1 MLATVDAETDVLIV
15 GAGPVG
21 LAAAIEL
28 GQRGVRCIVVERNDR
43 VGYSPRAK
51 TTNVRSREHLRRWG
65 IADAL
70 RRASPI
76 SPDRPSTVVF
86 ATRMNG
92 PLIARFE
99 NALNGSREPNNL
111 YSEEAQWVP
120 QYVLEEVLRQ
130 CAQSLPAVAI
140 HFETEF
146 VSLSET
152 ATGVTAKLRRVRDGS
167 VVAVQSGYLIGAD
180 GARSTVRD
188 AIGSTM
194 IGEGAFSRNFSIIFR
209 APDLAAR
216 QIHGPAIMYWML
228 NEEMPSVLGPMDEEG
243 LWMFMVTKLADGIDP
258 AAIDAVDLIR
268 RGTGLNDL
276 AIEIVGTDLWVA
288 HRLVADHYA
297 RGRVFLAGDACH
309 LHPPFG
315 GFGMNM
321 GIGDAVDLGWKMA
334 ARLAGWGGD
343 DLLASYEIERRPVHE
358 RTIAEAVHNFG
369 QTGSQI
375 VRPDL
380 EAPGVVGEATRREVA
395 DLIEATKVREFK
407 TLGIVLGM
415 RYVDSPIIIADGSTP
430 PPEHFMLYV
439 PSAHPG
445 CLAPHL
451 WLTDGSSLYD
461 HFGSGFTILVTDGD
475 ACAADGLAKVA
486 ANKGIPLKV
495 LAPVNARL
503 RERYEAK
510 FALIRPD
517 QHVAW
522 RGNDLPTD
530 CDGLLAQL
538 TGVRSKMSAP
548 ARNTAQLKSPL

>member
-1 MLATVDAETDVLIV
+1 MGETETDVLIV

-28 GQRGVRCIVVERNDR
+28 GQRGVRCVVAERNDR

-65 IADAL
+65 IADTL

-99 NALNGSREPNNL
+99 NALNGSRVRNNL

-120 QYVLEEVLRQ
+120 QYVLEEVLRES
-130 CAQSLPAVAI
+130 AQSLAGVAI

-146 VSLSET
+146 VSLSQT
-152 ATGVTAKLRRVRDGS
+152 TSGVTAQLRDRRDGQATAIRS
-167 VVAVQSGYLIGAD
+167 RFLIGAD
-180 GARSTVRD
+180 GARSSVRD

-243 LWMFMVTKLADGIDP
+243 LWTFMVTKLPDNVDP
-258 AAIDAVDLIR
+258 ATIDASDLIR
-268 RGTGLNDL
+268 KGTGLRDL

-288 HRLVADHYA
+288 HRLVADRY
-297 RGRVFLAGDACH
+297 GSERVFLAGDACH

-375 VRPDL
+375 LRPDL

-415 RYVDSPIIIADGSTP
+415 RYVDSPIIVADGSTP

-451 WLTDGSSLYD
+451 WLADGSSLYD
-461 HFGSGFTILVTDGD
+461 HFGPGFTLLVTEGD
-475 ACAADGLAKVA
+475 ARDADRLASAA
-486 ANKGIPLKV
+486 ANGNVPLKV
-495 LAPVNARL
+495 LAPPNERL
-503 RERYEAK
+503 RQRYEAR

-522 RGNDLPTD
+522 RGDDIPADCKALIAHVTGASRSAAAPTRTLAHHGDL
-530 CDGLLAQL
+530 
-538 TGVRSKMSAP
+538 
-548 ARNTAQLKSPL
+548 

>member
-1 MLATVDAETDVLIV
+1 MRAKIDMETDVLIV

-28 GQRGVRCIVVERNDR
+28 GQRGVRSIVVERNDR

-65 IADAL
+65 IANAL
-70 RRASPI
+70 RHASPI

-99 NALNGSREPNNL
+99 NALNGSRMRNNL

-120 QYVLEEVLRQ
+120 QYVLEDVLRQ
-130 CAQSLPAVAI
+130 CAQSLPHVTM

-146 VSLSET
+146 LALTQTASGVTTQVRDLRRGQT
-152 ATGVTAKLRRVRDGS
+152 ATM
-167 VVAVQSGYLIGAD
+167 QSRYLIGAD
-180 GARSTVRD
+180 GARSSVRD
-188 AIGSTM
+188 AIGVTM
-194 IGEGAFSRNFSIIFR
+194 IGEGAYSRNFSVIFR

-228 NEEMPSVLGPMDEEG
+228 NEEMPSLLGPMDENG
-243 LWMFMVTKLADGIDP
+243 LWTFMITKLADTVDP
-258 AAIDAVDLIR
+258 ATVDATDLIR
-268 RGTGLNDL
+268 RGTGLRDL
-276 AIEIVGTDLWVA
+276 AIEVVGTDLWVA

-297 RGRVFLAGDACH
+297 RGRAFLVGDACH

-334 ARLAGWGGD
+334 AHLAGWGGE
-343 DLLASYEIERRPVHE
+343 DLLATYEIERRPVHE
-358 RTIAEAVHNFG
+358 RTIAEAVHNFD
-369 QTGSQI
+369 QTGTQLI
-375 VRPDL
+375 RPDL
-380 EAPGVVGEATRREVA
+380 EAPGAVGEATRGEVA

-415 RYVDSPIIIADGSTP
+415 RYLNSPIIIEDGSAP

-461 HFGSGFTILVTDGD
+461 HFGPGFTLLITDGEER
-475 ACAADGLAKVA
+475 AADRLARAATKRKV
-486 ANKGIPLKV
+486 PLTV
-495 LAPVNARL
+495 LAPTNARL
-503 RERYEAK
+503 HQRYEAR

-522 RGNDLPTD
+522 RGNDIPAD
-530 CDGLLAQL
+530 CEALLAHV
-538 TGVRSKMSAP
+538 TGASRRAGTP
-548 ARNTAQLKSPL
+548 RQALHQQRAR

>member
-1 MLATVDAETDVLIV
+1 MSGIADGETDVVIV

-99 NALNGSREPNNL
+99 NAVSGSRARNHL

-130 CAQSLPAVAI
+130 CAQSLSGVAI
-140 HFETEF
+140 RFETEF
-146 VSLSET
+146 VSLT
-152 ATGVTAKLRRVRDGS
+152 QAANGVTAQLRDTRNGRMATVRS
-167 VVAVQSGYLIGAD
+167 RYLIGAD
-180 GARSTVRD
+180 GARSSVRD
-188 AIGSTM
+188 AIGATM

-216 QIHGPAIMYWML
+216 QIHGPAIMYWMV
-228 NEEMPSVLGPMDEEG
+228 NEEMPSLLGPMDEEG
-243 LWMFMVTKLADGIDP
+243 LWTFMVTKLPDNTDP
-258 AAIDAVDLIR
+258 ATIDAVDLIR
-268 RGTGLNDL
+268 RGTGLRDL

-288 HRLVADHYA
+288 HRLIADRYA
-297 RGRVFLAGDACH
+297 RGRVYLAGDACH

-321 GIGDAVDLGWKMA
+321 GIGDAVDLGWKIA
-334 ARLAGWGGD
+334 ACLGGWGGD

-369 QTGSQI
+369 HTGSQI
-375 VRPDL
+375 LRPDL

-407 TLGIVLGM
+407 TLGIVLGL
-415 RYVDSPIIIADGSTP
+415 RYADSPIIVADGSTP
-430 PPEHFMLYV
+430 PPDHFMLYV

-451 WLTDGSSLYD
+451 WLADGSSLYD
-461 HFGSGFTILVTDGD
+461 HFGPGFTLLVTDGD
-475 ACAADGLAKVA
+475 ARPADRLSKAAAKRNV
-486 ANKGIPLKV
+486 PFKV
-495 LAPVNARL
+495 LAPANVRL
-503 RERYEAK
+503 RPRYEAR

-522 RGNDLPTD
+522 RGDDIPAD
-530 CDGLLAQL
+530 CDALLAQV
-538 TGVRSKMSAP
+538 TGASRKGSAP
-548 ARNTAQLKSPL
+548 ARQSAHQDAL

>member
-1 MLATVDAETDVLIV
+1 MSGIADGETDVVIV

-99 NALNGSREPNNL
+99 NAVSGSRARNHL

-130 CAQSLPAVAI
+130 CAQSLSGVAVR
-140 HFETEF
+140 FETEF
-146 VSLSET
+146 VSLT
-152 ATGVTAKLRRVRDGS
+152 QAANGVTAQLRDTRNGRMATVRS
-167 VVAVQSGYLIGAD
+167 RYLIGAD
-180 GARSTVRD
+180 GARSSVRD
-188 AIGSTM
+188 AIGATM

-216 QIHGPAIMYWML
+216 QIHGPAIMYWMV
-228 NEEMPSVLGPMDEEG
+228 NEEMPSLLGPMDEEG
-243 LWMFMVTKLADGIDP
+243 LWTFMVTKLPDNTDP
-258 AAIDAVDLIR
+258 ATIDAVDLIR
-268 RGTGLNDL
+268 RGTGLRDL

-288 HRLVADHYA
+288 HRLIADRYA
-297 RGRVFLAGDACH
+297 RGRVYLAGDACH

-321 GIGDAVDLGWKMA
+321 GIGDAVDLGWKIA
-334 ARLAGWGGD
+334 ACLGGWGGD

-369 QTGSQI
+369 HTGSQI
-375 VRPDL
+375 LRPDL

-407 TLGIVLGM
+407 TLGIVLGL
-415 RYVDSPIIIADGSTP
+415 RYADSPIIIADGSTP
-430 PPEHFMLYV
+430 PPDHFMLYV

-451 WLTDGSSLYD
+451 WLADGSSLYD
-461 HFGSGFTILVTDGD
+461 HFGPGFTLLVTDDD
-475 ACAADGLAKVA
+475 ARPADRLSKAAAKRNV
-486 ANKGIPLKV
+486 PFKV
-495 LAPVNARL
+495 LAPANVRL
-503 RERYEAK
+503 RPRYEAR

-522 RGNDLPTD
+522 RGDDIPAD
-530 CDGLLAQL
+530 CDALLAQV
-538 TGVRSKMSAP
+538 TGASRKGSAP
-548 ARNTAQLKSPL
+548 ARQSAHQDAL